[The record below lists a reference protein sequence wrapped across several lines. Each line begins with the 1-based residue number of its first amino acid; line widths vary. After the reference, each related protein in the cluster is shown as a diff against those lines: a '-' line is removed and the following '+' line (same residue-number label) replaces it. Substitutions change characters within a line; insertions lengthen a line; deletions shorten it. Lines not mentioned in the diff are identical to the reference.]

1 MKDKMTDASS
11 DFQSCLPIS
20 SDFMLELLTE
30 FQISYQ
36 LFKHVPLRTVAESK
50 MVEGLFLSTNQGAG
64 HIKNLYLRDSKKRNI
79 LLVAEQDCVIDLKLL
94 PALLNTKRLSFGS
107 SERLFE
113 NLGVRP
119 GAVTPLSMITGVK
132 NSVTLFVQS
141 RLRNCTILYLHP
153 LVNDRTIS
161 ISVDDLEKFIKNI
174 GSEINW
180 IDF

>member
-1 MKDKMTDASS
+1 MKDKTTGASS

-79 LLVAEQDCVIDLKLL
+79 LLVA
-94 PALLNTKRLSFGS
+94 
-107 SERLFE
+107 
-113 NLGVRP
+113 
-119 GAVTPLSMITGVK
+119 
-132 NSVTLFVQS
+132 
-141 RLRNCTILYLHP
+141 
-153 LVNDRTIS
+153 
-161 ISVDDLEKFIKNI
+161 
-174 GSEINW
+174 
-180 IDF
+180 

>member
-1 MKDKMTDASS
+1 MKGKTTDASS

-20 SDFMLELLTE
+20 SDFLLELLTE
-30 FQISYQ
+30 LQISYH
-36 LFKHVPLRTVAESK
+36 LFEHVPLRTVAESK
-50 MVEGLFLSTNQGAG
+50 KVEGLFLSTNQGAG

-141 RLRNCTILYLHP
+141 RLRNCKILYLHP
-153 LVNDRTIS
+153 LVNNRTIS